1 MREADQGHQD
11 AFLQPWAGS
20 SAQPGDAASRS
31 SRHRPGRSLLRAG
44 LSRGDPSPG
53 FPLASARSSF
63 LPLVSPASAFLRGG
77 EWPARRRRCCLVLG
91 RVFVPAAVRPLQAGG
106 RHGRLRLRS
115 HGAGGERTRL
125 GPGPGALSCPPWR
138 FPVPGDAA
146 PGARDLSRGAEAQ
159 RSTCNR
165 AAFVYGGPAFGRSTR
180 PPRPGE
186 EGGQEGGEGPRR
198 GRGRPTSPTD
208 PTAAP
213 ESQARLP
220 VAASRDSPGRDPR
233 APGLEEIAVSAQGAR
248 RGPALAGGSRDLGAR
263 RSGGEGL
270 RRERGRKRYGDLV
283 CGSGAGTARA
293 LPECPAED

>member
-20 SAQPGDAASRS
+20 SAQHGDAAPRS

-146 PGARDLSRGAEAQ
+146 PRARDLSRGAAAQ

-186 EGGQEGGEGPRR
+186 EGGQEGGEGRGGGGGGQPRLPTPPRPRSPRR
-198 GRGRPTSPTD
+198 ASL
-208 PTAAP
+208 
-213 ESQARLP
+213 SLP
-220 VAASRDSPGRDPR
+220 PGT
-233 APGLEEIAVSAQGAR
+233 
-248 RGPALAGGSRDLGAR
+248 LAG
-263 RSGGEGL
+263 E
-270 RRERGRKRYGDLV
+270 
-283 CGSGAGTARA
+283 TRA
-293 LPECPAED
+293 LPAWRKSR